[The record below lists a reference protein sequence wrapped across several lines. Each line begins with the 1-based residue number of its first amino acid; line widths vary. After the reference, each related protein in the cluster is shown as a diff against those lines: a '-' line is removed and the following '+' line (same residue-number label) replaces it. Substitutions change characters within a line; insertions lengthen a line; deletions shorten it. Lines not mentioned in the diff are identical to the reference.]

1 MYGDVPPVAPEI
13 VIEPLLAPQVAAVAV
28 AFTAVGAAKIVTDE
42 VVVDVQPPVP
52 VTVCVTV

>member
-1 MYGDVPPVAPEI
+1 MVMV
-13 VIEPLLAPQVAAVAV
+13 PLLAPQVAAVVLAV
-28 AFTAVGAAKIVTDE
+28 MAVGAAKTVTDE